1 MNKTYRIK
9 KNEEIKALIDK
20 RTTVGN
26 QHFTVYYQRTSVD
39 SFRFAVSVNK
49 KWGTAPERNKMKRRI
64 RDVVSR
70 SKDQLHHIDF
80 LIVTKATTK
89 GIGFEKI
96 KESLSSLLMK
106 LVRIGEQNETKI

>member
-26 QHFTVYYQRTSVD
+26 QHFTVYYQRTSAE

-49 KWGTAPERNKMKRRI
+49 KWGTSPERNKMKRRI
-64 RDVVSR
+64 RDIVSR

-80 LIVTKATTK
+80 LIVTKASTK

-96 KESLSSLLMK
+96 KESLSSLLNK
-106 LVRIGEQNETKI
+106 LVRIGEQDEPKI

>member
-1 MNKTYRIK
+1 MKKTYRIK
-9 KNEEIKALIDK
+9 KNEEIKALIEK

-26 QHFTVYYQRTSVD
+26 QHFTVYYERTSVD

>member
-70 SKDQLHHIDF
+70 NKNQLHHIDF